1 MNSLKAKNRRL
12 TLRRLASVSVIA
24 LLAAISMISAQAQ
37 SVYSPGG
44 LFIHP
49 TAFTPPSHQF
59 SAYAAAFTQDE
70 ASGRSQAYFPLALT
84 YVPIDKLQVSA
95 LAVYHEGKNTA
106 PYGHFGA
113 FVKYQLLSDTPSHP
127 AFALT
132 GAYVAHDE
140 LESSIAGVFS
150 RAFARQDRVFATLH
164 LGVKWGRSSDGNG
177 GKSDLGGFVGAQI
190 PLSREWNLVGETSS
204 RLKFDRASASSVG
217 FMYQTRKGLGIS
229 LGMVNSGRSSRM
241 NPFFG
246 VGIPVGN

>member
-1 MNSLKAKNRRL
+1 MNSLKAKCRNL
-12 TLRRLASVSVIA
+12 KFEILLRAVLIS
-24 LLAAISMISAQAQ
+24 LFAAISMISAQAQ

-49 TAFTPPSHQF
+49 TAFTPPTHQF
-59 SAYAAAFTQDE
+59 SVYAAAFTQDE
-70 ASGRSQAYFPLALT
+70 ARGRSQAYFPLALT

-132 GAYVAHDE
+132 GSYVAHDE

-150 RAFARQDRVFATLH
+150 RAFTRHDRVFATLH
-164 LGVKWGRSSDGNG
+164 LGMKWGRSSDGDG
-177 GKSDLGGFVGAQI
+177 GASDLGGFVGAQI

-229 LGMVNSGRSSRM
+229 LGIVNSGRSSRM